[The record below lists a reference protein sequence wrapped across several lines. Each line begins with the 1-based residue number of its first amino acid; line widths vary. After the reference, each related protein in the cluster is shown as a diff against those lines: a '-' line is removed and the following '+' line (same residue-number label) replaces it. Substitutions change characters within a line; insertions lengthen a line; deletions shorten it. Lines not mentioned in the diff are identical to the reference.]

1 MSVNQQT
8 TETLMSDV
16 LLISLICIVTLFT
29 LDALTT
35 NESSKTQ
42 TDAANVA
49 MVEVAKTN
57 DDPVVQARAVIA
69 KDDLVKAQ
77 EARLKKE
84 VDIKFRAE
92 NPEIVQA
99 EKDEIVN
106 SFLKLGGISLAFII
120 SMFAMQFALNKSRS

>member
-1 MSVNQQT
+1 
-8 TETLMSDV
+8 MSDV

-49 MVEVAKTN
+49 MIEVAKTN

-106 SFLKLGGISLAFII
+106 SFLKLGGVSLAFII

>member
-1 MSVNQQT
+1 
-8 TETLMSDV
+8 MSDV

-49 MVEVAKTN
+49 MVEFAKTN

>member
-1 MSVNQQT
+1 
-8 TETLMSDV
+8 MSDV

-29 LDALTT
+29 LNALTT

-49 MVEVAKTN
+49 MIEVAKTN

-84 VDIKFRAE
+84 ADIKFRAE

>member
-1 MSVNQQT
+1 
-8 TETLMSDV
+8 MSDV

-42 TDAANVA
+42 TDAANVV
-49 MVEVAKTN
+49 MIEVAKTN

-84 VDIKFRAE
+84 VDIKFRTE

>member
-1 MSVNQQT
+1 
-8 TETLMSDV
+8 MSDV

>member
-1 MSVNQQT
+1 
-8 TETLMSDV
+8 MSDV

-49 MVEVAKTN
+49 MIEVAKTN

-77 EARLKKE
+77 EARLRKE
-84 VDIKFRAE
+84 ADIKFRAE

-99 EKDEIVN
+99 EKNEIVN

>member
-1 MSVNQQT
+1 
-8 TETLMSDV
+8 MSDV

-35 NESSKTQ
+35 NKSSKTQ

-49 MVEVAKTN
+49 MIEVAKTN

>member
-1 MSVNQQT
+1 
-8 TETLMSDV
+8 MSDV

-49 MVEVAKTN
+49 MIEVAKTN

>member
-1 MSVNQQT
+1 
-8 TETLMSDV
+8 MSDV

-42 TDAANVA
+42 TDAANVV
-49 MVEVAKTN
+49 MIEVAKTN

-77 EARLKKE
+77 EARLRKE
-84 VDIKFRAE
+84 ADIKFRAE

>member
-1 MSVNQQT
+1 
-8 TETLMSDV
+8 MSDV

-49 MVEVAKTN
+49 MIEVAKTN

-77 EARLKKE
+77 EARLRKE
-84 VDIKFRAE
+84 ADIKFRAE

>member
-1 MSVNQQT
+1 
-8 TETLMSDV
+8 MSDV
-16 LLISLICIVTLFT
+16 LIISLICIVTLFT

-49 MVEVAKTN
+49 MIEVAKTN

-84 VDIKFRAE
+84 ADIKFRAE

>member
-1 MSVNQQT
+1 
-8 TETLMSDV
+8 MSDV
-16 LLISLICIVTLFT
+16 LLVSLICIVTLFT

-49 MVEVAKTN
+49 MIEVAKTN

-69 KDDLVKAQ
+69 KDDLIKAQ
-77 EARLKKE
+77 EARLRKE
-84 VDIKFRAE
+84 ADIKFRAE